1 MKQNPNRESKTKSLG
16 ITFDRRKLT
25 YSYQLQALVLESQD
39 RDQPQQV
46 QTHMDYQDVHAWNT

>member
-46 QTHMDYQDVHAWNT
+46 QTHMDYQDVHA